1 MWKTRSG
8 WPDLFTRRRISELFR
23 RKMGLKGLFRNSRR
37 AESYAIKRING
48 GKAESRAKE
57 KGYGVSGGADEASL
71 RKAW

>member
-8 WPDLFTRRRISELFR
+8 WPDPFIRHHIGGLSR
-23 RKMGLKGLFRNSRR
+23 RKIGLKGQFRNYRR
-37 AESYAIKRING
+37 AETYAIKRING